1 MIPGCHEVA
10 SLNEGRVK
18 WSGSPSERPDPSLRF
33 PGIVFR
39 QQQVKARNTHEL
51 VIGVGLG
58 YEVNAGAVT
67 ADRLYD
73 EPVLVIFEANKLS
86 YLWCWQHLSLL
97 RTQTRI
103 HFAHEHATNLLEDN
117 RPNGTLSDT
126 TPIDTI
132 SSSSQTL
139 HLDHSSSRERCF
151 SQSSPTGKSK
161 SSITHCSLAF
171 SL

>member
-18 WSGSPSERPDPSLRF
+18 WSGRPSERPDVSLRF
-33 PGIVFR
+33 RGIVFR
-39 QQQVKARNTHEL
+39 QQQVKARNTLEL
-51 VIGVGLG
+51 IIGVGLG

-117 RPNGTLSDT
+117 PLMAHCPTQRQLTRYLHLRKRSD
-126 TPIDTI
+126 
-132 SSSSQTL
+132 
-139 HLDHSSSRERCF
+139 LDHSSSRERC
-151 SQSSPTGKSK
+151 
-161 SSITHCSLAF
+161 L
-171 SL
+171 